1 LARPITQTPLEF
13 ATSGGLQPELAG
25 PLREFTELYAQAR
38 FGDKPCDSFR
48 LRALME
54 QIRSVPRSR

>member
-1 LARPITQTPLEF
+1 
-13 ATSGGLQPELAG
+13 
-25 PLREFTELYAQAR
+25 LYAQAR